1 LPKKTLV
8 ALEAEDIGYVVQ
20 VKPNQN
26 TLYEALSITLDGI
39 SRAESIENA
48 KVNRA
53 IRKEIGAKINDIK
66 WEKSYQERLLQ
77 NEAVA
82 KNPLE
87 SSAKR
92 NRAVI
97 KISDIKKSRVIKE
110 NKTGKILGDLPK
122 LEQEK
127 QVLETSLI
135 KPRSKPLRKAK
146 AVHVKKE
153 SKKGCEFTWEI
164 NVYDASSVLSG
175 FKLKSE
181 YIGVKTII
189 RIHRKCIHKNK
200 DLVRQDYDSV
210 SYYISNCTGIS
221 AEEWA
226 SRIRQHWQ
234 IESAVHYSKDVYFNE
249 DKNKIVNK
257 NGASALSVLISTAIN
272 ILSTLGAK
280 SLPLAIKQ
288 FTFNFKDLFINRAT
302 HK

>member
-1 LPKKTLV
+1 M
-8 ALEAEDIGYVVQ
+8 EANDISYVVQ

-26 TLYEALSITLDGI
+26 SLYEALSITLDSI

-48 KVNRA
+48 KVNKA

-66 WEKSYQERLLQ
+66 WEKSYQERIFQ

-82 KNPLE
+82 NNPLE
-87 SSAKR
+87 SSTKR

-97 KISDIKKSRVIKE
+97 KISNIKKSRVIKE
-110 NKTGKILGDLPK
+110 NKAGKILGDLPT

-127 QVLETSLI
+127 QALEASLI
-135 KPRSKPLRKAK
+135 KPQSKPLRKAK

-153 SKKGCEFTWEI
+153 SKKGCEFTWETSI
-164 NVYDASSVLSG
+164 YDASSVLSG

-189 RIHRKCIHKNK
+189 RIHRECTHKNK
-200 DLVRQDYDSV
+200 DWTKKDYNSV
-210 SYYISNCTGIS
+210 SYYISNCTDIS

-226 SRIRQHWQ
+226 ARIRQHWQ

-249 DKNKIVNK
+249 DKNKIADK
-257 NGASALSVLISTAIN
+257 NGASALSFLTSAGIN
-272 ILSTLGAK
+272 ILHLLNKK
-280 SLPLAIKQ
+280 SLKFAINY
-288 FTFNFKDLFINRAT
+288 FTYNFKELFINSNT
-302 HK
+302 YIKN